1 MRQRRLN
8 RRTKKLEIM
17 REQPAMAEA
26 VEKEIIDAA
35 AMQKKILEMTDNIL
49 KKQ

>member
-17 REQPAMAEA
+17 REQPAMADV
-26 VEKEIIDAA
+26 VEKEISDAA
-35 AMQKKILEMTDNIL
+35 KMQKKILDMTDNIL